1 MLLPTWRR
9 FMQRTLPSCRRT
21 VRRPRTP
28 RLQCEALEARLQPT
42 AFAFHTGAPDGRIA
56 TISEPANAHNSQVEF
71 ETADDFVLPSA
82 TRIDNASFTG
92 LLTGGATLNDVSNVF
107 VTIYRVFPNDSDTT
121 RTPNVPTRVNSPA
134 DNEIEN
140 RDSAARDLFFA
151 GQVLNASFEA
161 QNSVSSSDRISV
173 HSGGN
178 GPVTGEEVQFQLK
191 FEVPLDLAAGRYFFV
206 PKVGLSDQ
214 APGGADFLWLSAP
227 RVVAPQAPNKPP
239 QIDLQTWMR
248 NGPGLAP
255 DWLRIGADI
264 VGGTTFNGSF
274 SIHGIEQPTGT
285 STGPESATT
294 PFSAQP
300 LVTVISNGEAGHGS
314 SNEHASLG
322 TDKVPTATT
331 GPSTSGNAQKVI
343 ATHKSSSLHGQDN
356 VETGQFDEDISGA
369 GQSL

>member
-239 QIDLQTWMR
+239 VIDLQTWMR

-274 SIHGIEQPTGT
+274 SIHGFVQPTGT
-285 STGPESATT
+285 SAGPESATT

-300 LVTVISNGEAGHGS
+300 VATVIGNGEAGHGL
-314 SNEHASLG
+314 SNEHPSLG
-322 TDKVPTATT
+322 TDKVPTATP